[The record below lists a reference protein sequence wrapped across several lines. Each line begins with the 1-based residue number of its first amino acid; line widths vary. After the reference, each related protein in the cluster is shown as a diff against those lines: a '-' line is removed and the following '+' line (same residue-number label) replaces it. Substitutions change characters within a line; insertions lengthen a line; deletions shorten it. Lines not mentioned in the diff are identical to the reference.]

1 MEKSPG
7 YKEELDKINDI
18 IFYIDS
24 YEGDKLNI
32 RTLVEAFKIKNISK
46 DIGWTSHTPRP
57 QGSVTSIFYTKKK
70 FSKASPLSSFVKWS

>member
-46 DIGWTSHTPRP
+46 DIG
-57 QGSVTSIFYTKKK
+57 
-70 FSKASPLSSFVKWS
+70 

>member
-7 YKEELDKINDI
+7 YKEEELDKINDI

-32 RTLVEAFKIKNISK
+32 RTLVEAFKIKNISRHWLNLPYASPS
-46 DIGWTSHTPRP
+46 GFSH
-57 QGSVTSIFYTKKK
+57 FNFLYKKK
-70 FSKASPLSSFVKWS
+70 FTKASSLSSFVK